1 MNDPQKNDFV
11 YFRNEILKDMKEIET
26 KISEKVLG
34 LYSFIKKFS
43 AENDEKFDLIN
54 VKLKTLQDN
63 DPLILENKM
72 NSKIERNKIKTEEKF
87 SDIGTKISML
97 QKDLSNACFK
107 YDKIVLDNLKL
118 TGVIGEGCPY
128 SNLKYYLEFLHKKL
142 GEYTLFKEKN
152 IKEMELIQNK
162 MNDIIPHA
170 KSELENQK
178 YIISDLTSA
187 RLKEVE
193 NNCINRKKDYE
204 DRFNAMRVENYTLSN
219 NLKKQTEELAIQ
231 FDKLEHIKKEINV
244 KLEEEKI
251 NIKKNL
257 EYFSN
262 SFISQKKEFNAMKKK
277 FTELVDSFKNI
288 PLSPTN
294 YNVDNNIDY
303 NLRNSQ
309 KLNLNK
315 KYLFDNENLEIIN
328 GNENFDDEENS
339 IVNEHKHKL
348 KKVDSNYLGLTNLK
362 ENLLVNLSD
371 EKKKKTHLD
380 NEEKENAIDLENN
393 NQNKNSRKNVINQNN
408 LNSIENKNI
417 YTKIT
422 IKSVNKKSKD
432 DDNKNINENK
442 EKENNEVL
450 LDTLGKKE
458 EKRKFSKILNKNM
471 MLNVKGRKSLKKIIF
486 NNSIDKK
493 NRKDNMD
500 ISLLKNNMNKK
511 LLQNENEKMH
521 EYLSLSNDMKLLN
534 NNYTNTTPYNLKL
547 KDVINKN
554 KLTYKEELLPLNL
567 DNSYLRINSEKDGE
581 NEKIIFNKIIQY
593 INNTNH
599 NINKKFQ
606 YISNKIGNDIISIK
620 KEINQIYND
629 VNLLSLNENKEV
641 KKMAPFHLKINNFD
655 LYNNSGIELNMENFK
670 NISKNTFFK
679 NRTDKNFSSENQNTP
694 RNILNSI
701 EPYLI
706 KKFKD
711 KI

>member
-26 KISEKVLG
+26 KINEKVLG

-315 KYLFDNENLEIIN
+315 KYLFDNENLEMIN

-339 IVNEHKHKL
+339 IVNDHRHKL

-362 ENLLVNLSD
+362 ENLLGNLSD

-380 NEEKENAIDLENN
+380 NEEKENIIDLENN
-393 NQNKNSRKNVINQNN
+393 NQNKNSRKNIINQNN
-408 LNSIENKNI
+408 LNNIENKNI

-547 KDVINKN
+547 KDVINK
-554 KLTYKEELLPLNL
+554 KKSIYQEELLPLNL
-567 DNSYLRINSEKDGE
+567 DHSFLRINSEKDGE

>member
-1 MNDPQKNDFV
+1 MNDLQKNDFV

-26 KISEKVLG
+26 KINEKVLG
-34 LYSFIKKFS
+34 LYSFIKKNS
-43 AENDEKFDLIN
+43 AEYDEKFDLIN

-63 DPLILENKM
+63 DPLLLENKM
-72 NSKIERNKIKTEEKF
+72 NSKIETNKIKTEEKF
-87 SDIGTKISML
+87 SDMGTKISML

-128 SNLKYYLEFLHKKL
+128 SSLKYYLEFLNKKI

-152 IKEMELIQNK
+152 IKEMELIQSK
-162 MNDIIPHA
+162 INDIIPQT
-170 KSELENQK
+170 KNELENQK

-187 RLKEVE
+187 RLTEVE
-193 NNCINRKKDYE
+193 NNCKNRQKDYE
-204 DRFNAMRVENYTLSN
+204 ERINKLRVENYTLSN
-219 NLKKQTEELAIQ
+219 NLKKQTEELNIQ
-231 FDKLEHIKKEINV
+231 LDKIENIKKEINV

-257 EYFSN
+257 EHFSN
-262 SFISQKKEFNAMKKK
+262 SFISQKKELNAMTKRV
-277 FTELVDSFKNI
+277 TELTDSFKNF
-288 PLSPTN
+288 PFSRLN
-294 YNVDNNIDY
+294 YDIDNNNENNI
-303 NLRNSQ
+303 RKFK
-309 KLNLNK
+309 KLKINK
-315 KYLFDNENLEIIN
+315 KYLFDNENLEMIN
-328 GNENFDDEENS
+328 GDENFDDEQTS
-339 IVNEHKHKL
+339 IVNEHRHKL

-362 ENLLVNLSD
+362 ENLFGNLSD
-371 EKKKKTHLD
+371 EKKKKILLE
-380 NEEKENAIDLENN
+380 NEEKENVIDLENN
-393 NQNKNSRKNVINQNN
+393 NQNKNSRKKIINQNN

-432 DDNKNINENK
+432 DDDKNINDNK
-442 EKENNEVL
+442 EKEKNEIL
-450 LDTLGKKE
+450 LDSLGKKE

-471 MLNVKGRKSLKKIIF
+471 ILNVKGRKSLKKIIF

-493 NRKDNMD
+493 NRKDNIE
-500 ISLLKNNMNKK
+500 ISLLKYNKNKK

-534 NNYTNTTPYNLKL
+534 NNNTNTTPYNLKL
-547 KDVINKN
+547 KDVIIKN
-554 KLTYKEELLPLNL
+554 KSKYKEELLPLNL
-567 DNSYLRINSEKDGE
+567 DNSFLKINNEKGGE
-581 NEKIIFNKIIQY
+581 NEKDIFYKIIQY

-599 NINKKFQ
+599 KINKKFQ
-606 YISNKIGNDIISIK
+606 SISNKIGNDIISIK
-620 KEINQIYND
+620 KEINQMYND
-629 VNLLSLNENKEV
+629 VNLLTLNENKEV

-670 NISKNTFFK
+670 NISKNSFFK
-679 NRTDKNFSSENQNTP
+679 NRTDKNFSSENTP